1 MLRRCCEESPVPA
14 QAILQLRAPAM
25 SDLKLRTRASSVI
38 VPIAIEPGADED
50 QIGKRGQTKCL

>member
-14 QAILQLRAPAM
+14 QAVLQLRAPAM
-25 SDLKLRTRASSVI
+25 SRKDDASGLLSVI

-50 QIGKRGQTKCL
+50 QIGKRGQTKGL